1 MNLRQIRYFCEVVEA
16 GGGSAAAKRLFVAP
30 TAISAQIALLEQTL
44 GGELFDRAT
53 RPMQLTSLGKFFY
66 PRAKELLTQASR
78 LEQESGQVASGSG
91 GWLGI
96 GFIRSTL
103 FSLLPSVIKNY
114 RLQYPEVHL
123 DLVEVLSEY
132 QEERLRQHRIDVGI
146 SRFIGAFERHADMHY
161 EVIINDPFMAALPID
176 HPLARHDCFPISAF
190 KELPFVLY
198 PKDSRSPFGQKI
210 LSHLEERGIR
220 PVVTHDAIEIHTALA
235 LVGAGL
241 GGTLV
246 SSSITPNNRR
256 DVVFLPVDD
265 IEISTT
271 LVAVLR
277 KGEANPLLDSFIR
290 MLISK
295 AKEEIQ

>member
-1 MNLRQIRYFCEVVEA
+1 MNLRQIRYFCEAVEA

-30 TAISAQIALLEQTL
+30 TAVSAQIALLEQTL

-114 RLQYPEVHL
+114 RLQYPEVQL

-132 QEERLRQHRIDVGI
+132 QEEGLRQHRIDVGI
-146 SRFIGAFERHADMHY
+146 SRFIGVFERHADMHY

-176 HPLARHDCFPISAF
+176 HPLARHDSFPISAF

-277 KGEANPLLDSFIR
+277 KGETNPLLDSFIR

>member
-1 MNLRQIRYFCEVVEA
+1 MNLRQIRYFCEAVEA

-30 TAISAQIALLEQTL
+30 TAVSAQIALLEQTL

-78 LEQESGQVASGSG
+78 LEQESGQVASGGG

-114 RLQYPEVHL
+114 RIQYPEVHL

-132 QEERLRQHRIDVGI
+132 QEEGLKQHRIDVGI

-161 EVIINDPFMAALPID
+161 EVIIDDPFMAALPID
-176 HPLARHDCFPISAF
+176 HPLASNDSLPISAF

-198 PKDSRSPFGQKI
+198 PKDVRSPFGQKM
-210 LSHLEERGIR
+210 LSHLEERGIH

-265 IEISTT
+265 IDISTT
-271 LVAVLR
+271 LVAVSR
-277 KGEANPLLDSFIR
+277 KGEINPRLDSFIR
-290 MLISK
+290 MLSSK

>member
-16 GGGSAAAKRLFVAP
+16 GGGSAAAKRLFIAP
-30 TAISAQIALLEQTL
+30 TAISTQLALLERDL

-66 PRAKELLTQASR
+66 PRAKELLIQASR
-78 LEQESGQVASGSG
+78 LEQESRQVASGNG

-103 FSLLPSVIKNY
+103 FSLLPSVIRNY
-114 RLQYPEVHL
+114 RAQHPDVHL

-146 SRFIGAFERHADMHY
+146 SRFIGMFERHADMHY

-176 HPLARHDCFPISAF
+176 HPLAKHDFFPISAF
-190 KELPFVLY
+190 QHLPFILY
-198 PKDSRSPFGQKI
+198 PKDNRSPFGQKI
-210 LSHLEERGIR
+210 LSHLEERGVR
-220 PVVTHDAIEIHTALA
+220 PSVIHDAIEIHTALA
-235 LVGAGL
+235 LVGAGM

-246 SSSITPNNRR
+246 SGSITPNNRR
-256 DVVFLPVDD
+256 DVVFLPVND

-271 LVAVLR
+271 LVAVTR
-277 KGEANPLLDSFIR
+277 KGEANPLLDSFVR
-290 MLISK
+290 LLISK
-295 AKEEIQ
+295 ADEEL

>member
-1 MNLRQIRYFCEVVEA
+1 MNLRQIRYFCEVVDA

-30 TAISAQIALLEQTL
+30 TAISAQLALLEQAL
-44 GGELFDRAT
+44 GGELFDRTT

-66 PRAKELLTQASR
+66 PRAKELLIQASR
-78 LEQESGQVASGSG
+78 LEQESKQVANGSG
-91 GWLGI
+91 GWLGV

-103 FSLLPSVIKNY
+103 FSLLPSVIKSY
-114 RLQYPEVHL
+114 REQHPEVHL

-146 SRFIGAFERHADMHY
+146 SRFIGMFERHADMHY
-161 EVIINDPFMAALPID
+161 DVIINDPFMVALPID
-176 HPLARHDCFPISAF
+176 HPLAKCDAFPISAF
-190 KELPFVLY
+190 DQLPFILY
-198 PKDSRSPFGQKI
+198 PKDTRSPFGQKI
-210 LSHLEERGIR
+210 LNYLEERGVR
-220 PVVTHDAIEIHTALA
+220 PAVIHDAIEIHTALA

-246 SSSITPNNRR
+246 SGSITPNNRS

-265 IEISTT
+265 IDISTT
-271 LVAVLR
+271 LVAVTR
-277 KGEANPLLDSFIR
+277 KGEVNPLLEGFIR
-290 MLISK
+290 MLSSK